1 MTGVVTKSTGSWYD
15 VLVGSKKY
23 ECRIR
28 GRLRLEGFKE
38 TNPVAVG
45 DFVKI
50 DIEEGSHVITEILS
64 AKKSY
69 P

>member
-1 MTGVVTKSTGSWYD
+1 MFLSVQ
-15 VLVGSKKY
+15 KKY

-50 DIEEGSHVITEILS
+50 DIEEAHT
-64 AKKSY
+64 
-69 P
+69 